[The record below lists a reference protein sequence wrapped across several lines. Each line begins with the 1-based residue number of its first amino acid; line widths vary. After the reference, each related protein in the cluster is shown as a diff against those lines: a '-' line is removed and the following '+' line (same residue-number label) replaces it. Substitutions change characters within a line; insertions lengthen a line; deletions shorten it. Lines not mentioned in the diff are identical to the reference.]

1 MQAYANPTRFLA
13 IQATLQPWLWGA
25 TALLFAV
32 GLYLALVQAPADYQ
46 QGETVRIMYVHVPAA
61 WMALFVYTLMAIAS
75 IVAIVFRHPLADVA
89 AKSAAP
95 IGAAFTFLALATG
108 ALWGK
113 PMWGAWWVWDAR
125 ITSMFVLL
133 LLYLGYMAV
142 WQAIEERGTGGAHRG
157 HRRHRR
163 VHQRADHQVLGGLVE
178 HAAPA
183 GERAAAGWARHP
195 CLDAGAADRHGAGL
209 CGALHGAAY
218 AGDPHRGDGAPG
230 PADRACRGR
239 RGVIDGF
246 RRQSRRFR
254 PRGLWI
260 VGTRARRRGG
270 DRGAAA
276 PPGGAAPRRAAGQRR
291 AAPAPGNGAS
301 A

>member
-25 TALLFAV
+25 TALLFAA
-32 GLYLALVQAPADYQ
+32 GLYLALVQAPVDYQ

-61 WMALFVYTLMAIAS
+61 WMALFVYTLMAAAS

-95 IGAAFTFLALATG
+95 LGAAFTFLALATG

-142 WQAIEERGTGGAHRG
+142 WQAIEERGTAARIAGIVAIVGFINVPIIKFSVDWWNTLHQPASVLRLDGPAIHASMLVPLIVMALAYAALFMALHMLAIRTEVMA
-157 HRRHRR
+157 RRAR
-163 VHQRADHQVLGGLVE
+163 QIE
-178 HAAPA
+178 I
-183 GERAAAGWARHP
+183 AAAG
-195 CLDAGAADRHGAGL
+195 GA
-209 CGALHGAAY
+209 
-218 AGDPHRGDGAPG
+218 
-230 PADRACRGR
+230 
-239 RGVIDGF
+239 
-246 RRQSRRFR
+246 
-254 PRGLWI
+254 
-260 VGTRARRRGG
+260 
-270 DRGAAA
+270 
-276 PPGGAAPRRAAGQRR
+276 
-291 AAPAPGNGAS
+291 
-301 A
+301 